1 MNTIVLSEHFKMDNE
16 DIIVNNVNVNEIA
29 ELITPKKLKEDIPV
43 SEDILK
49 FVNKTR
55 NEISDILNGKSMR
68 KIIVVGPCSI
78 HNIELAKKYGLQLK
92 ELSDMVEDKIL
103 IVMRVYFEKPRTTI
117 GWKGLINDPD
127 LNNTFNINKGLKLAR
142 ELLLFLNEN
151 EIPCG
156 YEILDT
162 FTPQYIGELIS
173 WGAIGARTTES
184 QVHRQLVSG
193 LSMPVGFKN
202 NSSGDYD
209 IAAEAIISAKH
220 PHCFYGINEE
230 GQAAI
235 VRTNGNSNCHII
247 LRGSKYGTNYE
258 KQEINLVKEVLLLA
272 NLRLNVMVDCSHG
285 NSNKDYKNQ
294 PKVFNYLIDQ
304 ICEDFHFIMGMMI
317 ESNLV
322 EGKQKL
328 VFGEAEKLE
337 WGKSITD
344 SCINI
349 QTTKELIL
357 RLYDNIMPISL
368 HSE

>member
-1 MNTIVLSEHFKMDNE
+1 MENE
-16 DIIVNNVNVNEIA
+16 KINVNNVNVDEIT
-29 ELITPKKLKEDIPV
+29 ELVTPKKLKEDIPV
-43 SEDILK
+43 SENILK

-55 NEISDILNGKSMR
+55 NEISDILNGRSDR

-78 HNIELAKKYGLQLK
+78 HNIEAAKKYGLQLK
-92 ELSDMVEDKIL
+92 ELSDIVKDKIL

-142 ELLLFLNEN
+142 ELLIFLNDN

-202 NSSGDYD
+202 NSSGDYN
-209 IAAEAIISAKH
+209 IAAEAIISAYH
-220 PHCFYGINEE
+220 PHCFYGINEN
-230 GQAAI
+230 GQASI
-235 VRTNGNSNCHII
+235 VRTKGNTNCHII

-258 KQEINLVKEVLLLA
+258 KQEVNLVKDVLLLS
-272 NLRLNVMVDCSHG
+272 NLKLNIMVDCSHG

-294 PKVFNYLIDQ
+294 PKVFNYLVDQ
-304 ICEDFHFIMGMMI
+304 I
-317 ESNLV
+317 SKTLNLLQ
-322 EGKQKL
+322 E
-328 VFGEAEKLE
+328 
-337 WGKSITD
+337 
-344 SCINI
+344 
-349 QTTKELIL
+349 
-357 RLYDNIMPISL
+357 
-368 HSE
+368 

>member
-1 MNTIVLSEHFKMDNE
+1 MSTIVLSDYLKMENE
-16 DIIVNNVNVNEIA
+16 KINVNNVNVDEIT
-29 ELITPKKLKEDIPV
+29 ELITPKKLKEEIPV
-43 SEDILK
+43 SEEILK

-55 NEISDILNGKSMR
+55 NDISDILNGRSNR

-78 HNIELAKKYGLQLK
+78 HNIESAKKYGLQLK
-92 ELSDMVEDKIL
+92 ELSNIVEDKIL

-230 GQAAI
+230 GQASI
-235 VRTNGNSNCHII
+235 VRTNGNTNCHII

-258 KQEINLVKEVLLLA
+258 KQEVNLVKEVLLLA
-272 NLRLNVMVDCSHG
+272 NLRLNIMVDCSHG

-294 PKVFNYLIDQ
+294 PKVFNYLVDQ
-304 ICEDFHFIMGMMI
+304 ISEDFKFIIGMMI

-328 VFGEAEKLE
+328 VFGEADKLE

-344 SCINI
+344 SCISI
-349 QTTKELIL
+349 QSTKELIL
-357 RLYDNIMPISL
+357 CLYENL
-368 HSE
+368 N

>member
-1 MNTIVLSEHFKMDNE
+1 MNLSLIGEKDK
-16 DIIVNNVNVNEIA
+16 ISTKNVSNINVQQISK
-29 ELITPKKLKEDIPV
+29 LITPKKIKLDIPV
-43 SEDILK
+43 SEKVLK
-49 FVNKTR
+49 FVKKTR
-55 NEISDILNGKSMR
+55 EEIADIMNGGSQR

-78 HNIELAKKYGLQLK
+78 HDIEAAKQYGLQLK
-92 ELSDMVEDKIL
+92 QISDAVKDKIL
-103 IVMRVYFEKPRTTI
+103 IIMRVYFEKPRTTV

-127 LNNTFNINKGLKLAR
+127 LNNTFDINKGLKMAR
-142 ELLLFLNEN
+142 ELLLFLNDN

-202 NSSGDYD
+202 NSSGDYN

-220 PHCFYGINEE
+220 PHCFYGIDEE
-230 GQAAI
+230 GQASI
-235 VRTNGNSNCHII
+235 VRTSGNLNCHII

-258 KQEINLVKEVLLLA
+258 EHEVNLVRDVLLLR
-272 NLRLNVMVDCSHG
+272 NIKDNIMVDCSHG

-294 PKVFNYLIDQ
+294 PKVFKYLM
-304 ICEDFHFIMGMMI
+304 EKLEKNSSFIMGMMI

-322 EGKQKL
+322 EDKQKL
-328 VFGEAEKLE
+328 VFGEADKLE

-344 SCINI
+344 SCISI
-349 QTTKELIL
+349 KTTKELL
-357 RLYDNIMPISL
+357 FALYEKIDI
-368 HSE
+368 

>member
-1 MNTIVLSEHFKMDNE
+1 MENDTIN
-16 DIIVNNVNVNEIA
+16 VNNVNVEKISK
-29 ELITPKKLKEDIPV
+29 LITPEKLKIHLPI
-43 SEDILK
+43 SKKILE
-49 FVNKTR
+49 FVKKTR
-55 NEISDILNGKSMR
+55 DEIKNIMKGKSSR

-78 HNIELAKKYGLQLK
+78 HNIEVAKKYAMELK
-92 ELSDMVEDKIL
+92 KISEKVKDRIL
-103 IVMRVYFEKPRTTI
+103 IVMRVYFEKPRTTV

-142 ELLLFLNEN
+142 ELLIFLNNN

-202 NSSGDYD
+202 NSSGDYN
-209 IAAEAIISAKH
+209 IAAEAIISANH
-220 PHCFYGINEE
+220 PHCFYGINEKGE
-230 GQAAI
+230 ASI
-235 VRTNGNSNCHII
+235 VKTNGNSDCHII
-247 LRGSKYGTNYE
+247 LRGSKYGTNYKLE
-258 KQEINLVKEVLLLA
+258 DIDLVKNVLSLSM
-272 NLRLNVMVDCSHG
+272 LNINNIMIDCSHG
-285 NSNKDYKNQ
+285 NSGKDYRNQ
-294 PKVFNYLIDQ
+294 PKVFHYIINEL
-304 ICEDFHFIMGMMI
+304 CKNPNFTMGMMI

-328 VFGEAEKLE
+328 IFGEADNLE

-349 QTTKELIL
+349 QTTEELIVC
-357 RLYDNIMPISL
+357 LYKNL
-368 HSE
+368 N

>member
-1 MNTIVLSEHFKMDNE
+1 MSTIVLSDYLKMENE
-16 DIIVNNVNVNEIA
+16 KINVNNVNVDEIT
-29 ELITPKKLKEDIPV
+29 ELITPVKLKKEIPV
-43 SEDILK
+43 SENILK

-55 NEISDILNGKSMR
+55 NDISDILNGLSDR

-78 HNIELAKKYGLQLK
+78 HNIESAKKYGLQLK
-92 ELSDMVEDKIL
+92 ELSDIVKDKIL

-142 ELLLFLNEN
+142 ELLNFLNEN

-202 NSSGDYD
+202 NSSGDYN
-209 IAAEAIISAKH
+209 IAAEAIISAYH
-220 PHCFYGINEE
+220 PHCFYGINEN
-230 GQAAI
+230 GQASI
-235 VRTNGNSNCHII
+235 VRTKGNTNCHII

-258 KQEINLVKEVLLLA
+258 KQEVNLVKDVLLLS
-272 NLRLNVMVDCSHG
+272 NLKLNIMVDCSHG

-294 PKVFNYLIDQ
+294 PKVFNYLVDQ
-304 ICEDFHFIMGMMI
+304 ISENSKFITGMMI

-328 VFGEAEKLE
+328 VFGKADELE

-344 SCINI
+344 SCISI
-349 QTTKELIL
+349 QKTKELIL
-357 RLYDNIMPISL
+357 RLYENL
-368 HSE
+368 N